1 MQTAYWFVVPEGSPG
16 HTQANCLP
24 ITWLLT
30 IPTGQITI
38 RNPSSIHHV
47 STPQWGKLTT
57 SNPVPIHIGFLT
69 TGTTPDLLTPAQHHW
84 TEALRPLD
92 ATHWLH
98 RPPPIIRSTTP
109 VDASTTNPKILTAP
123 THCLHWAQLN
133 IPAFDPYAHDTRS
146 Y

>member
-1 MQTAYWFVVPEGSPG
+1 MQTVYWFVDPEGSLG
-16 HTQANCLP
+16 HTQADSLP

-30 IPTGQITI
+30 IPTGQITL

-47 STPQWGKLTT
+47 STPQWYKLTT

-69 TGTTPDLLTPAQHHW
+69 SGTTRCLLTPAQHHW

-98 RPPPIIRSTTP
+98 HPPPTLFSTTP
-109 VDASTTNPKILTAP
+109 ADASTTKPKVLTASTS
-123 THCLHWAQLN
+123 THCLH
-133 IPAFDPYAHDTRS
+133 
-146 Y
+146 